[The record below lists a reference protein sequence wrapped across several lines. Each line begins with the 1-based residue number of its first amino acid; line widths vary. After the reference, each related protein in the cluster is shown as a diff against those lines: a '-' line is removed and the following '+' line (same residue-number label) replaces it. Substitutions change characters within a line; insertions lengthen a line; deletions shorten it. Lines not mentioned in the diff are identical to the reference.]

1 MWIHVNVSKHEFD
14 LKMTKKSFIVGGR
27 GDQLLLRN
35 LSLLTKKE
43 VTAVLELR
51 TCGSVDWSCT
61 DYSSEIDSEFL

>member
-1 MWIHVNVSKHEFD
+1 MWIHVTNVPKHEFD
-14 LKMTKKSFIVGGR
+14 LKMTKKKSFIGG

-61 DYSSEIDSEFL
+61 DYKSEIVL

>member
-1 MWIHVNVSKHEFD
+1 MWIHVTNVPKHEFD
-14 LKMTKKSFIVGGR
+14 LKMTKKKFHWG

-43 VTAVLELR
+43 VTAVLKLR

-61 DYSSEIDSEFL
+61 DYKSEIVL

>member
-1 MWIHVNVSKHEFD
+1 MWIHVTNVPKHEFD
-14 LKMTKKSFIVGGR
+14 LKMTKKKFHCGGR

-51 TCGSVDWSCT
+51 TCVSVDWS
-61 DYSSEIDSEFL
+61 

>member
-14 LKMTKKSFIVGGR
+14 LKMTKKCFIVG
-27 GDQLLLRN
+27 DQLLRN
-35 LSLLTKKE
+35 LSLITKTK